1 MTGARTA
8 SSTPSP
14 GPRRDRDL
22 PERAGEVP
30 SHAAVLPDRGHR
42 RAHLDAP
49 SGATYFRADLPE
61 DEQKVVWATAY
72 PPAADL
78 FARNAPRRHQP
89 AGHWGAVRQAG
100 GLYFL

>member
-1 MTGARTA
+1 MRARRLRH
-8 SSTPSP
+8 PHP
-14 GPRRDRDL
+14 GPDETETSQSEQEKSL
-22 PERAGEVP
+22 LTPLFSQIEVTDGRIWMP
-30 SHAAVLPDRGHR
+30 
-42 RAHLDAP
+42 P
-49 SGATYFRADLPE
+49 SGATYFCADLPE